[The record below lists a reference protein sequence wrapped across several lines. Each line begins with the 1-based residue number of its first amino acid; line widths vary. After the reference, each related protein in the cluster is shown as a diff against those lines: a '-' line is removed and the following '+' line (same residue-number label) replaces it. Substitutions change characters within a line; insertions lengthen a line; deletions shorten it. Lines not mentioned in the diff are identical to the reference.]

1 MTENIPDKVP
11 TDRERDIL
19 KLVVEDYI
27 QTASPVPS
35 KRLKDRFNIALSPA
49 SIRNTLHALEETGF
63 LNHLHTSSGR
73 VPTDYGYRFYV
84 DELIDLISG
93 PENIKSRMMEELSIV
108 ALNVDEIL
116 QVTANALAQISNLF
130 GFAYLSSNRNAKL
143 TDLDLVSLSSGH
155 VLLILGFQS
164 DQIKTVVLNVAV
176 EVRDSLM
183 ETVSSVLRER
193 LLGLTIKEIR
203 QTIAERLK
211 DQDIFSNEIVQV
223 IIDNVEVYFST
234 STTNTVCTSQKD
246 YLLQNPEFS
255 EPREMQ
261 SIVTALDNESLLV
274 QSMPVTD
281 TTGEAEVVIGS
292 ENRSAAF
299 RDCSVVAGTFEHGE
313 LMGRLGIIGPTR
325 MSYKDAQLLVN
336 TFISIVMDVYDG

>member
-1 MTENIPDKVP
+1 MTEDNPSRVP

-35 KRLKDRFNIALSPA
+35 KRLKERFNVALSPA
-49 SIRNTLHALEETGF
+49 SIRNTLHALEEEGF
-63 LNHLHTSSGR
+63 LDHVHTSSGR
-73 VPTDYGYRFYV
+73 VPTDFGYRFYV

-93 PENIKSRMMEELSIV
+93 TEKIKSRMMEELSTV

-116 QVTANALAQISNLF
+116 QVAANALAQISNLF

-143 TDLDLVSLSSGH
+143 TDLDLVSLSSGYM
-155 VLLILGFQS
+155 LLILGFQS

-176 EVRDSLM
+176 DVRDSHM
-183 ETVSSVLRER
+183 ETVASVLRER
-193 LLGLTIKEIR
+193 LVGLTIQEIR

-223 IIDNVEVYFST
+223 IIDNAEVYFST
-234 STTNTVCTSQKD
+234 LSTNTIFTSQKD
-246 YLLQNPEFS
+246 YLLQNPEFNS
-255 EPREMQ
+255 AGKMQ
-261 SIVTALDNESLLV
+261 SIVTALDDDLLLV
-274 QSMPVTD
+274 QSLPAAD
-281 TTGEAEVVIGS
+281 SKGETEVVIGS

-299 RDCSVVAGTFEHGE
+299 QNCSVVAGTFEHGE
-313 LMGRLGIIGPTR
+313 LVGRLGIIGPTR
-325 MSYKDAQLLVN
+325 MSYRDAQLLVN
-336 TFISIVMDVYDG
+336 TFISIVTDVY